1 MKNRKKVIAHNFA
14 NNIMQNFQASKK
26 KKKKRKLQPLRLVR
40 RRVWSGDE
48 EAGDQVNASP
58 HSPLDTD
65 AVVAIALAQAQAE
78 KIIEETN
85 YDEYDDY
92 DVANDDANGDDNNGG
107 NDGNGDGDNFEADE
121 EEAVD
126 AKEEIQEGEEE
137 DGEEEQGGAEQERL
151 AGIATCLAGFAD
163 YLKSAAGGFKSE
175 VDTKLAVKRG
185 VAMLE
190 GTYSRR
196 NAATLLVATKVAVFA
211 WIFSLVENEYPLI
224 TEYLKDLARNRGLK
238 PNTIKTYLTSSIV
251 PLFVWHRLFSLV
263 IPQPSP
269 DAHARLHLVFKGLVA
284 NYRKTAKLTKKGETM
299 TVEELIANKQW
310 PKGGMAELRAVFV
323 EHLPSILEVFEG
335 DKPYKH
341 NSEFFK
347 KFMAFLMWGELFS
360 SFSTIHYS
368 SLLTHPI
375 TLLYYSGLY
384 VDTAQGRPGGIDA
397 LTLEDGYELRDHRKS
412 SFLAINLLH
421 YSAALFFSLTTSSSF
436 FPFFLLGFVRVYG
449 LQVFQDRWNVR
460 FAACDA
466 RRSSGPALRHLFGE
480 GSAGYCAE
488 GRGPCHRAS
497 LPQGEKGWEDRARH
511 QPRQAR
517 PTLRTR

>member
-1 MKNRKKVIAHNFA
+1 
-14 NNIMQNFQASKK
+14 MQSFQARATKK
-26 KKKKRKLQPLRLVR
+26 KRRKLQPLRQVR

-48 EAGDQVNASP
+48 EAGDQQVNASP
-58 HSPLDTD
+58 HYSPLDTD
-65 AVVAIALAQAQAE
+65 AVVAIALAQVQAE

-92 DVANDDANGDDNNGG
+92 DVANDDANNGEDNGG
-107 NDGNGDGDNFEADE
+107 NDGNNGDGDNFEADEE

-126 AKEEIQEGEEE
+126 AKEEIQEGEEKEE
-137 DGEEEQGGAEQERL
+137 DEGQGVAEQERL
-151 AGIATCLAGFAD
+151 AGIAACLEGFAA
-163 YLKSAAGGFKSE
+163 YLKSPAGGVRSE
-175 VDTKLAVKRG
+175 ADSKLAVKRG

-211 WIFSLVENEYPLI
+211 WIFSLIETEFPLI

-269 DAHARLHLVFKGLVA
+269 DAHARLHLVMKGLVA
-284 NYRKTAKLTKKGETM
+284 NYRKTAKNTQRAESM

-335 DKPYKH
+335 DKPYRH
-341 NSEFFK
+341 NSEFFLE
-347 KFMAFLMWGELFS
+347 FMAFLMWGECALLFFLYYMIIIIIHS
-360 SFSTIHYS
+360 SHHHH
-368 SLLTHPI
+368 LLTHTI

-412 SFLAINLLH
+412 SYLAINLLH
-421 YSAALFFSLTTSSSF
+421 YSAALFFSLTTSSSVLLS
-436 FPFFLLGFVRVYG
+436 FLPSR
-449 LQVFQDRWNVR
+449 
-460 FAACDA
+460 
-466 RRSSGPALRHLFGE
+466 LR
-480 GSAGYCAE
+480 
-488 GRGPCHRAS
+488 
-497 LPQGEKGWEDRARH
+497 
-511 QPRQAR
+511 
-517 PTLRTR
+517 